1 MGSEAFLLLLLDN
14 VRDPVNFLLE
24 SHDLSVLLF
33 YLVDDLPIQ
42 GRLFFDSE
50 LFFTKVLP
58 YSRDT
63 SLHPP
68 GLDLS
73 LLDLLLLVC
82 SDLGFFSCFVE
93 KLLQV
98 PLLLLEFV
106 LQLGQAIVIV
116 LELKFYVH
124 GIDLALEP
132 PDLVR
137 ILDVELVF
145 VLLVLAA
152 RLEVLRILSLLVLL
166 YFEELGLHLIDDNKQ
181 LRPQLFIGGLYLPGF
196 IRHLDSFDDVAWHR

>member
-33 YLVDDLPIQ
+33 YLIDDLSIQ
-42 GRLFFDSE
+42 GRLFFYSE
-50 LFFTKVLP
+50 LFFTKVFP

-73 LLDLLLLVC
+73 LLDLLLLIG
-82 SDLGFFSCFVE
+82 SDLSFFSCFVE

-98 PLLLLEFV
+98 PLLLL
-106 LQLGQAIVIV
+106 
-116 LELKFYVH
+116 
-124 GIDLALEP
+124 
-132 PDLVR
+132 
-137 ILDVELVF
+137 
-145 VLLVLAA
+145 
-152 RLEVLRILSLLVLL
+152 
-166 YFEELGLHLIDDNKQ
+166 
-181 LRPQLFIGGLYLPGF
+181 
-196 IRHLDSFDDVAWHR
+196 